1 MTTASIAQPMISY
14 ALPDNPAARLATQV
28 GLAILGTLVLVLAA
42 KTKVELGFVDLSLQT
57 LAVFLVG
64 AVYGMR
70 LGVATLLL
78 YMAEGAS
85 GVLPVFQGETAGLAY
100 MVGPTG
106 GYLLGFVLAA
116 GIVGWAADRG
126 WDRGVVRF
134 LPTCDH
140 RPGLHMAGND
150 HRPGEGVARWRRPVR
165 RPRPDQGG
173 AGVGASARR
182 VVAQAALGEGERRA
196 GRRRAE
202 TRRT

>member
-70 LGVATLLL
+70 LGVATVFL

-85 GVLPVFQGETAGLAY
+85 GLPVFQGETAGLAY

-116 GIVGWAADRG
+116 GIAGWAADRG
-126 WDRGVVRF
+126 CDRGVVRF
-134 LPTCDH
+134 FPMLILAELAILVPGFIWLATIIGPENAWLGGVVPFVVPDLIKVALASLLLP
-140 RPGLHMAGND
+140 
-150 HRPGEGVARWRRPVR
+150 
-165 RPRPDQGG
+165 
-173 AGVGASARR
+173 
-182 VVAQAALGEGERRA
+182 AAWAL
-196 GRRRAE
+196 RRR
-202 TRRT
+202 